1 MASKKTLIITGA
13 STGIGEATARQAAAA
28 GWNLVLAARRMDKLG
43 RIEAELGPDRA
54 LAHQCDVADWRSQQ
68 ALNRPPLNGS
78 EALMPFLPMRDSQK
92 APPSTEVKT
101 GPTNGVK
108 WCWSMCS
115 GQQPP
120 PG

>member
-68 ALNRPPLNGS
+68 ALKQAALERFGS
-78 EALMPFLPMRDSQK
+78 IDAVLPMRDSQK